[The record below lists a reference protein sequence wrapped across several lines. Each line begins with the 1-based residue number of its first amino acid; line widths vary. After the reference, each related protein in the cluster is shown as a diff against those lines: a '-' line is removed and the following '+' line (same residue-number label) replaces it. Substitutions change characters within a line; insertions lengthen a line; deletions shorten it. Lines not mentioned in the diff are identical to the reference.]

1 MLKPGK
7 PPIVHHINRSSAPQC
22 LLKGPSFDHL
32 RLLVVPWGRVTK
44 PVFRYMQ
51 QTCPNLRCHSREWLT
66 LTLIL
71 TSFPFSDATL
81 TVYMKMPRT
90 SHRLTFT
97 VQLMPLDCHIRR
109 YITAVLVLLVD
120 YLYIYIV
127 IKWVSVCYR
136 LTRLPYDLNTHMIN
150 IMNQHDPE
158 SSLVHNSFA
167 STVRGHS
174 IKDVCKNTVKIN
186 PPSPCPH
193 WVIPP
198 PQTLPNIDRF
208 STLSPADSAVIL

>member
-1 MLKPGK
+1 MLKKPGIRQVRQK
-7 PPIVHHINRSSAPQC
+7 FKFHGDAQTREPPIVHHINRLSAPQG

-51 QTCPNLRCHSREWLT
+51 QTCPNLRCHSHEWLT

-120 YLYIYIV
+120 YLYIYSYQ
-127 IKWVSVCYR
+127 VSVC
-136 LTRLPYDLNTHMIN
+136 LLPINSAPLQSKYTYDKHY
-150 IMNQHDPE
+150 E
-158 SSLVHNSFA
+158 SA
-167 STVRGHS
+167 WPRE
-174 IKDVCKNTVKIN
+174 
-186 PPSPCPH
+186 
-193 WVIPP
+193 
-198 PQTLPNIDRF
+198 RF
-208 STLSPADSAVIL
+208 GT